1 MYLPAY
7 RAGTVKVAALR
18 KQHAPEKIL
27 PALYGTLGLVDVVTI
42 DQALGG
48 EASQGRRGRDR

>member
-18 KQHAPEKIL
+18 RKHAPEKII
-27 PALYGTLGLVDVVTI
+27 PALYGALGLVDLVTI
-42 DQALGG
+42 DQALGDG
-48 EASQGRRGRDR
+48 TSQRRRA